1 MNQTFSDG
9 KPRHLNLSS
18 RVRDLRYKVGMQVII
33 RIIVAIIFGA
43 NLGALGALW
52 FGGLLSGSPQ
62 IGSVINVDGWSSDWS
77 IGSETANPYVRAR
90 VARSGLLALRKEE
103 AVYFIKNQDDAGELL
118 IETCTYRV
126 SGPEQPAGWWSI
138 TLYDANSRLPMNED
152 GRLSYDLTQSQR
164 DFQGGPTA
172 WSFQVSA
179 TAPETADTP
188 WVSSKA
194 AETFDLM
201 LRLYQPNPALFEDPS
216 GTLTPPSIERLSCD
230 GGAS

>member
-1 MNQTFSDG
+1 
-9 KPRHLNLSS
+9 
-18 RVRDLRYKVGMQVII
+18 MQVII

-77 IGSETANPYVRAR
+77 IGSESANPYVRAR

-103 AVYFIKNQDDAGELL
+103 AVYFIKNVDDSGEPLV
-118 IETCTYRV
+118 ESCTYRV
-126 SGPEQPAGWWSI
+126 SGAEHPAGWWSI
-138 TLYDANSRLPMNED
+138 TLYDADSRLPMNED
-152 GRLSYDLTQSQR
+152 GRLSYDLTQSLR
-164 DFQGGPTA
+164 DSPEGSTG

-179 TAPETADTP
+179 TAPETANTP
-188 WVSSKA
+188 WVSSRA

-201 LRLYQPNPALFEDPS
+201 LRLYQPSAALFEDPN
-216 GTLTPPSIERLSCD
+216 GTLTPPSIERVSCD
-230 GGAS
+230 GEAS